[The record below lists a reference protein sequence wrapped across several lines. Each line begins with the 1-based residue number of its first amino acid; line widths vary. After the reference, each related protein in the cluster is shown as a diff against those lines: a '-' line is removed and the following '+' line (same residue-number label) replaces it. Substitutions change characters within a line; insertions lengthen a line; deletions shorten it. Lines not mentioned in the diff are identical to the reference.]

1 MNSPIGTVLM
11 LLLAA
16 VAAALLVTV
25 LTPRIIRADGAQPP
39 VGTAVGN
46 GLAYGIAAS
55 PGPGAVYGAQLGG
68 RPVMLAECTALPCLL
83 EVDTGSGKTYIIVA
97 QPGPKG

>member
-1 MNSPIGTVLM
+1 MNLRI
-11 LLLAA
+11 LLLMIA
-16 VAAALLVTV
+16 VVLTAALLVTV
-25 LTPRIIRADGAQPP
+25 LAPRVGLADGAQPA

-46 GLAYGIAAS
+46 NAAYGIAAS

-97 QPGPKG
+97 QPGPRG

>member
-1 MNSPIGTVLM
+1 MNLRIVLLM
-11 LLLAA
+11 LAA
-16 VAAALLVTV
+16 VLTAALLVAILAPGV
-25 LTPRIIRADGAQPP
+25 GLALADGAQPA

-46 GLAYGIAAS
+46 NAAYGIAAS

-83 EVDTGSGKTYIIVA
+83 EVDIGSGKTYIIVA